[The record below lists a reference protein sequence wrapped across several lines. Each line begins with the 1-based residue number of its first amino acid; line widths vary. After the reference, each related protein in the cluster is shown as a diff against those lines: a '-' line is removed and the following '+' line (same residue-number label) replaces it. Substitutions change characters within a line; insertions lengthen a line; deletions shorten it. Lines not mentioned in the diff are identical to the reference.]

1 MTETT
6 PSSGLIECVPNIS
19 EGRDQQKI
27 DQIVAAATAIP
38 EVRCLDVDPGSDT
51 HRTVITLVGPPEAIA
66 EAAFQLVRKAAELI
80 DMSQHHGA
88 HARHGATDV
97 CPFIPVSG
105 VTMED
110 CIKVARSVGQRIGE
124 ELNIPVYMYDRAA
137 LREDRRSLA
146 DVRRGEYEALA
157 EKMTD
162 PDWAPDFGPAQF
174 KPGPGV
180 VTVGAREFLIAYNVN
195 LNTRDK
201 PKADDLA
208 MEIREKGRAVR
219 IDQKTP
225 YYSSGKLLR
234 YSQPNQQWP
243 SNLTGEIFDSR
254 EALDKH
260 LRDNGTTLADEV
272 AFFGQDSDALDGEMV
287 MKRGTFEH
295 CRAVGWVIPEYGRA
309 QISINLTDFNV
320 TNMHHV
326 YDTCRDLAEARGL
339 VITGSELV
347 GVVPYRAIRESGEH
361 YLQSQG
367 SSGGIPVRDIIATAV
382 QSLGL
387 EDLVPFDVDSTVLGM
402 PTTRG
407 DLTGMEIHAF
417 TDEVSRDSPAPG
429 GGSIAALAG
438 SLAAALT
445 SMVANFTFAK
455 RKYRKRQPQMEEL
468 AKTAQRLKDELLRA
482 VDEDTKAFEMV
493 IEAMRLPQGN
503 PEQEKL
509 RSKAIE
515 DGYRHATEVPMST
528 ARLCVEVLELA
539 TDAVENGMPASATDA
554 GTACWL
560 ARAGVES
567 ALYNVRVNL
576 GELQDSQWKS
586 SIIEESQQISV
597 RADQLLG
604 DSRQQIDRIL

>member
-445 SMVANFTFAK
+445 SMVANLTFAK

-539 TDAVENGMPASATDA
+539 TDAVENGMPASVTDA
-554 GTACWL
+554 GTACWM

>member
-1 MTETT
+1 MTDSTT
-6 PSSGLIECVPNIS
+6 NFDSMTGLIECVPNIS
-19 EGRDQQKI
+19 EGRDRQKI
-27 DQIVAAATAIP
+27 DQIVAAATAVP

-51 HRTVITLVGPPEAIA
+51 HRTVITLVGPPGPIA
-66 EAAFQLVRKAAELI
+66 EAAFRLVRESSQLI

-110 CIKVARSVGQRIGE
+110 CIAVARSVGERIGT
-124 ELNIPVYMYDRAA
+124 ELEIPVYMYDRAA

-146 DVRRGEYEALA
+146 DVRRGEYEALP

-162 PDWAPDFGPAQF
+162 PDWAPDFGPSEF

-234 YSQPNQQWP
+234 YSISDQQWP

-254 EALDKH
+254 EALDQH
-260 LRDNGTTLADEV
+260 LQENGTSLADEV
-272 AFFGQDSDALDGEMV
+272 AFFGQDCDALDGEMV

-326 YDTCRDLAEARGL
+326 VDACRDLAESRGL

-347 GVVPYRAIRESGEH
+347 GVVPRVVIVRPSGTLRNTQKH
-361 YLQSQG
+361 DFLDSH
-367 SSGGIPVRDIIATAV
+367 SLCGIFAQQDLLFHPVH
-382 QSLGL
+382 
-387 EDLVPFDVDSTVLGM
+387 
-402 PTTRG
+402 TR
-407 DLTGMEIHAF
+407 TI
-417 TDEVSRDSPAPG
+417 
-429 GGSIAALAG
+429 
-438 SLAAALT
+438 
-445 SMVANFTFAK
+445 
-455 RKYRKRQPQMEEL
+455 
-468 AKTAQRLKDELLRA
+468 
-482 VDEDTKAFEMV
+482 
-493 IEAMRLPQGN
+493 
-503 PEQEKL
+503 
-509 RSKAIE
+509 
-515 DGYRHATEVPMST
+515 
-528 ARLCVEVLELA
+528 
-539 TDAVENGMPASATDA
+539 
-554 GTACWL
+554 
-560 ARAGVES
+560 
-567 ALYNVRVNL
+567 
-576 GELQDSQWKS
+576 
-586 SIIEESQQISV
+586 
-597 RADQLLG
+597 
-604 DSRQQIDRIL
+604 